1 MAKAK
6 QRRRVRDTQKEKSWY
21 TIKTP
26 VNFEDK
32 EIGETPARDPEL
44 LIGRGVEVTMR
55 ELTGDFSKQYIKLR
69 FEIDNVAGD
78 VANTKFTGHKTTT
91 DYVRSMIRRGTSRI
105 DASAIVTTKDGRK
118 IKLQVL
124 AVTIR
129 RAKSS
134 QQRYMRSVI
143 EDLIV
148 ETASEKTFDDLVKIV
163 VNGKLASEIYHNA
176 KKIYPL
182 KRVEI
187 IKSKVIK
194 QDYFFLLFFIIFFM
208 GYPDCY

>member
-1 MAKAK
+1 
-6 QRRRVRDTQKEKSWY
+6 
-21 TIKTP
+21 
-26 VNFEDK
+26 
-32 EIGETPARDPEL
+32 
-44 LIGRGVEVTMR
+44 MR

-105 DASAIVTTKDGRK
+105 DASAVVTTKDDRK
-118 IKLQVL
+118 VKLHVL

-134 QQRYMRSVI
+134 QQRYMRQVI
-143 EDLIV
+143 EELLV
-148 ETASEKTFDDLVKIV
+148 ETAAEKSFDDLIKMV
-163 VNGKLASEIYHNA
+163 VTGKLASEIYHKA

-194 QDYFFLLFFIIFFM
+194 
-208 GYPDCY
+208 

>member
-6 QRRRVRDTQKEKSWY
+6 SRRRVRDTWKEKSWY

-26 VNFEDK
+26 LMFEEK
-32 EIGETPARDPEL
+32 EIGETPAKDADL

-69 FEIDNVAGD
+69 FEINNVAGD
-78 VANTKFTGHKTTT
+78 MASTKFTGHKTTT

-105 DASAIVTTKDGRK
+105 DASTVVTTKDEY
-118 IKLQVL
+118 KLKLHVL

-134 QQRYMRSVI
+134 QQRYMRQVI
-143 EDLIV
+143 EELLK
-148 ETASEKTFDDLVKIV
+148 ENASEKTFEELVKTS
-163 VNGKLASEIYHNA
+163 VNGKLASEIYHTA

-187 IKSKVIK
+187 IKSKV
-194 QDYFFLLFFIIFFM
+194 M
-208 GYPDCY
+208 E

>member
-6 QRRRVRDTQKEKSWY
+6 RRHVRDTWKEKDWY

-26 VNFEDK
+26 VAFGDK
-32 EIGETPARDPEL
+32 EIGETPSRDPDFL
-44 LIGRGVEVTMR
+44 VGRTVEVTMR
-55 ELTGDFSKQYIKLR
+55 ELTGDFSKQYIKLQ

-105 DASAIVTTKDGRK
+105 DTPVIVETKDGHK
-118 IKLQVL
+118 MKLHVL
-124 AVTIR
+124 AVTTR

-134 QQRYMRSVI
+134 QQKYMR
-143 EDLIV
+143 
-148 ETASEKTFDDLVKIV
+148 ETITELVTNIASEKNFEDVIETS
-163 VNGKLASEIYHNA
+163 VNGRLASEIYHTA

-182 KRVEI
+182 KRVEV
-187 IKSKVIK
+187 IKSKVL
-194 QDYFFLLFFIIFFM
+194 D
-208 GYPDCY
+208 

>member
-6 QRRRVRDTQKEKSWY
+6 SRRRVRDTWKEKSWY

-26 VNFEDK
+26 LMFEEK
-32 EIGETPARDPEL
+32 EIGETPAKDADL

-69 FEIDNVAGD
+69 FEINNVAGD
-78 VANTKFTGHKTTT
+78 MASTKFTGHKTTT

-105 DASAIVTTKDGRK
+105 DASTVVTTKDEY
-118 IKLQVL
+118 KLKLHVL

-134 QQRYMRSVI
+134 QQRYMRQVI
-143 EDLIV
+143 EELLK
-148 ETASEKTFDDLVKIV
+148 ENASEKTFEELVKTS
-163 VNGKLASEIYHNA
+163 VNGKLASEIYHTA

-187 IKSKVIK
+187 IKSKV
-194 QDYFFLLFFIIFFM
+194 LE
-208 GYPDCY
+208 

>member
-1 MAKAK
+1 MVAKA
-6 QRRRVRDTQKEKSWY
+6 RRRVRDTWKEKSWY

-26 VNFEDK
+26 LAFGDK
-32 EIGETPARDPEL
+32 EIGETPSRDPDF

-69 FEIDNVAGD
+69 FEIDNVTGNTG
-78 VANTKFTGHKTTT
+78 NTKFTGHKTTT

-105 DASAIVTTKDGRK
+105 DASVSVKTRDDRK
-118 IKLQVL
+118 VKLHVL
-124 AVTIR
+124 AVTTR

-134 QQRYMRSVI
+134 QQKYMREII
-143 EDLIV
+143 EELL
-148 ETASEKTFDDLVKIV
+148 TNAASEKSFDELIESS
-163 VNGKLASEIYHNA
+163 VNGKLASEVYHRA

-187 IKSKVIK
+187 IKSKVLK
-194 QDYFFLLFFIIFFM
+194 
-208 GYPDCY
+208 

>member
-1 MAKAK
+1 MAKA
-6 QRRRVRDTQKEKSWY
+6 RRRVRDTWKEKDWY

-26 VNFEDK
+26 VAFEDK
-32 EIGETPARDPEL
+32 EIGETPARDPDY

-69 FEIDNVAGD
+69 FEIDNVAGE

-91 DYVRSMIRRGTSRI
+91 DYIRSMIRRGTSRI
-105 DASAIVTTKDGRK
+105 DASAIVKTKDDRK
-118 IKLQVL
+118 IKLHVL
-124 AVTIR
+124 AVTTR

-134 QQRYMRSVI
+134 QQKYMREVI
-143 EDLIV
+143 TELLM
-148 ETASEKTFDDLVKIV
+148 ENAAEKTFEKLVMSSD
-163 VNGKLASEIYHNA
+163 NGKLASEVYHRA

-187 IKSKVIK
+187 IKSKV
-194 QDYFFLLFFIIFFM
+194 LN
-208 GYPDCY
+208 

>member
-6 QRRRVRDTQKEKSWY
+6 QRRRVRDTWKEKSWY

-32 EIGETPARDPEL
+32 EIGETPAKDPEL

-143 EDLIV
+143 EDLIL

-194 QDYFFLLFFIIFFM
+194 
-208 GYPDCY
+208 

>member
-6 QRRRVRDTQKEKSWY
+6 QRRRVRDTWKEKSWY

-143 EDLIV
+143 EDLIL

-194 QDYFFLLFFIIFFM
+194 
-208 GYPDCY
+208 

>member
-1 MAKAK
+1 M
-6 QRRRVRDTQKEKSWY
+6 
-21 TIKTP
+21 
-26 VNFEDK
+26 
-32 EIGETPARDPEL
+32 
-44 LIGRGVEVTMR
+44 
-55 ELTGDFSKQYIKLR
+55 TGDFSKQYIKLR

-143 EDLIV
+143 EDLIL

-194 QDYFFLLFFIIFFM
+194 
-208 GYPDCY
+208 

>member
-6 QRRRVRDTQKEKSWY
+6 ARRRVRDTWKEKSWY

-32 EIGETPARDPEL
+32 EIGETPAKDPDL

-69 FEIDNVAGD
+69 FEIDNVAGE

-105 DASAIVTTKDGRK
+105 DASAVVTTKDDRK

-143 EDLIV
+143 EDLLR
-148 ETASEKTFDDLVKIV
+148 EAASEKSFDELVKV
-163 VNGKLASEIYHNA
+163 CVNGKLASEIYHNA

-187 IKSKVIK
+187 IKSKVIE
-194 QDYFFLLFFIIFFM
+194 
-208 GYPDCY
+208 

>member
-1 MAKAK
+1 MENKKFYMTTAIAYTSGKPHIGNTYEFVLADAIARYK
-6 QRRRVRDTQKEKSWY
+6 RSQGYDVWFQTGTDEHGQKIQLLAEEAGIS
-21 TIKTP
+21 P
-26 VNFEDK
+26 K
-32 EIGETPARDPEL
+32 EY
-44 LIGRGVEVTMR
+44 V
-55 ELTGDFSKQYIKLR
+55 
-69 FEIDNVAGD
+69 DNVAGE

-105 DASAIVTTKDGRK
+105 DASAVVKTKDGRK

-134 QQRYMRSVI
+134 QQRYMRQVI
-143 EDLIV
+143 EDLIK
-148 ETASEKTFDDLVKIV
+148 ETAAEKSFDELIKVV

-194 QDYFFLLFFIIFFM
+194 
-208 GYPDCY
+208 

>member
-6 QRRRVRDTQKEKSWY
+6 ARRRVRDTWKEKSWY

-32 EIGETPARDPEL
+32 EIGETPAKDADL

-69 FEIDNVAGD
+69 FEIDNVAGN

-105 DASAIVTTKDGRK
+105 DASAIVKTKDDRK
-118 IKLQVL
+118 LKLQVL
-124 AVTIR
+124 AVTTR

-134 QQRYMRSVI
+134 QQRYMRKTI
-143 EDLIV
+143 EDLLI
-148 ETASEKTFDDLVKIV
+148 EAAAERSFDDLVHV
-163 VNGKLASEIYHNA
+163 CVNGKLASEIYHNA

-194 QDYFFLLFFIIFFM
+194 
-208 GYPDCY
+208 

>member
-6 QRRRVRDTQKEKSWY
+6 RRHVRDTWKEKGWY

-26 VNFEDK
+26 VAFGDK
-32 EIGETPARDPEL
+32 EIGETPSRDPDFL
-44 LIGRGVEVTMR
+44 VGRTVEVTMR
-55 ELTGDFSKQYIKLR
+55 ELTGDFSKQYIKLQ

-105 DASAIVTTKDGRK
+105 DTPVIIETKDGHK
-118 IKLQVL
+118 MKLHVL
-124 AVTIR
+124 AVTTR

-134 QQRYMRSVI
+134 QQKFMRETITELVNNIAVEKNFEDVI
-143 EDLIV
+143 E
-148 ETASEKTFDDLVKIV
+148 TS
-163 VNGKLASEIYHNA
+163 VNGRLASEIYHTA

-182 KRVEI
+182 KRVEV
-187 IKSKVIK
+187 IKSKVL
-194 QDYFFLLFFIIFFM
+194 D
-208 GYPDCY
+208 

>member
-1 MAKAK
+1 
-6 QRRRVRDTQKEKSWY
+6 
-21 TIKTP
+21 

-32 EIGETPARDPEL
+32 EIGETPAKDPEL

-105 DASAIVTTKDGRK
+105 DASAIVKTKDDRK
-118 IKLQVL
+118 LKLQVL

-134 QQRYMRSVI
+134 QQRYMRKTI
-143 EDLIV
+143 EDLLI
-148 ETASEKTFDDLVKIV
+148 EAAAERSFDDLVKV
-163 VNGKLASEIYHNA
+163 CVNGKLASEIYHKA

-194 QDYFFLLFFIIFFM
+194 
-208 GYPDCY
+208 

>member
-6 QRRRVRDTQKEKSWY
+6 ARRRVRDTWKEKSWY

-32 EIGETPARDPEL
+32 EIGETPAKDPEL

-69 FEIDNVAGD
+69 FEIDNVAGE

-105 DASAIVTTKDGRK
+105 DASTIATTKDGRK
-118 IKLQVL
+118 VKLQVL
-124 AVTIR
+124 AVTVR

-134 QQRYMRSVI
+134 QQRYMRKVI
-143 EDLIV
+143 EDLLV
-148 ETASEKTFDDLVKIV
+148 EAAAEKSFDELIKSV
-163 VNGKLASEIYHNA
+163 VTGKLASEIYHNA

-194 QDYFFLLFFIIFFM
+194 
-208 GYPDCY
+208 

>member
-6 QRRRVRDTQKEKSWY
+6 ARRRVRDTWKEKSRY

-32 EIGETPARDPEL
+32 EIGETPAKDPEL

-69 FEIDNVAGD
+69 FEIDNVAGN

-105 DASAIVTTKDGRK
+105 DASAIVKTKDDRK
-118 IKLQVL
+118 LKLQVL
-124 AVTIR
+124 AVTTR

-134 QQRYMRSVI
+134 QQRYMRKTI
-143 EDLIV
+143 EDLLI
-148 ETASEKTFDDLVKIV
+148 EAAAERSFDDLVHV
-163 VNGKLASEIYHNA
+163 CVNGKLASEIYHNA

-182 KRVEI
+182 KRVE
-187 IKSKVIK
+187 
-194 QDYFFLLFFIIFFM
+194 
-208 GYPDCY
+208 

>member
-6 QRRRVRDTQKEKSWY
+6 ARRRVRDTWKEKSWY

-91 DYVRSMIRRGTSRI
+91 DYVRSIISNAQRLRNENQ
-105 DASAIVTTKDGRK
+105 
-118 IKLQVL
+118 IK
-124 AVTIR
+124 
-129 RAKSS
+129 
-134 QQRYMRSVI
+134 
-143 EDLIV
+143 
-148 ETASEKTFDDLVKIV
+148 VKQ
-163 VNGKLASEIYHNA
+163 
-176 KKIYPL
+176 PL
-182 KRVEI
+182 KTMFINGNNEVARAVELYRDI
-187 IKSKVIK
+187 IESELNIKNVIMEQDNSKFNTEFLNLDFRKVIN
-194 QDYFFLLFFIIFFM
+194 LFRHS
-208 GYPDCY
+208 

>member
-6 QRRRVRDTQKEKSWY
+6 ARRRVRDTWKEKSWY

-32 EIGETPARDPEL
+32 EIGETPAKDAEL

-69 FEIDNVAGD
+69 FEIDNVAGE
-78 VANTKFTGHKTTT
+78 VANTKVTGHKTTT

-105 DASAIVTTKDGRK
+105 DASTIATTKDGRK
-118 IKLQVL
+118 VKLQVL
-124 AVTIR
+124 AVTVR

-134 QQRYMRSVI
+134 QQRYMRKVI
-143 EDLIV
+143 EDLLV
-148 ETASEKTFDDLVKIV
+148 EAAAEKSFDDLIKSV
-163 VNGKLASEIYHNA
+163 VTGKLASEIYHNA

-194 QDYFFLLFFIIFFM
+194 
-208 GYPDCY
+208 

>member
-6 QRRRVRDTQKEKSWY
+6 ARRRVRDTWKEKSWY

-32 EIGETPARDPEL
+32 EIGETPAKDAKL

-69 FEIDNVAGD
+69 FEIDNVAGE

-105 DASAIVTTKDGRK
+105 DASTIATTKDGRK

-124 AVTIR
+124 AVTVR

-134 QQRYMRSVI
+134 QQKYMRKII
-143 EDLIV
+143 EDLLV
-148 ETASEKTFDDLVKIV
+148 EAAAEKSFDELIKVV
-163 VNGKLASEIYHNA
+163 VNGNLASEIYHNA

-194 QDYFFLLFFIIFFM
+194 
-208 GYPDCY
+208 

>member
-6 QRRRVRDTQKEKSWY
+6 ARRRVRDTWKEKSWY

-32 EIGETPARDPEL
+32 EIGETPAKDPEL

-105 DASAIVTTKDGRK
+105 DASAIVKTKDGRK

-134 QQRYMRSVI
+134 QQKYMR
-143 EDLIV
+143 
-148 ETASEKTFDDLVKIV
+148 ETINELVTKVASEKTFDELVENS
-163 VNGKLASEIYHNA
+163 VNGRLASEIYHKA

-187 IKSKVIK
+187 IKSNVLDK
-194 QDYFFLLFFIIFFM
+194 
-208 GYPDCY
+208 

>member
-6 QRRRVRDTQKEKSWY
+6 ARRRVRDTWKEKSWY

-69 FEIDNVAGD
+69 FEIDNVAGE

-105 DASAIVTTKDGRK
+105 DASAVVTTKDDRK

-143 EDLIV
+143 EDLLR
-148 ETASEKTFDDLVKIV
+148 EAASEKSFDELVKV
-163 VNGKLASEIYHNA
+163 CVNGKLASEIYHNA

-187 IKSKVIK
+187 IKSKVMK
-194 QDYFFLLFFIIFFM
+194 
-208 GYPDCY
+208 